1 MTVVRSPESLKPG
14 DVVGS
19 WRIEGY
25 AGRGSYGMVFRAR
38 RIDAPRS
45 PPVALKMATFA
56 HDLRFLR
63 EGEVLSR
70 FRHPSI
76 PRLLYRDWWIAGP
89 HAAHPYLILEWIR
102 GQSLY
107 DWARVHN
114 PTARQVLQV
123 LGQLAG
129 ALDVLH
135 QGACLHRDL
144 KGDNILV
151 EPKGRAVLMD
161 YGSSTWAGA
170 PPLTET
176 LMPPNTAEYRSPE
189 ALRFQWRHWQ
199 SNEARYEAR
208 PADDL
213 YALGVSAYRM
223 VTRVYPPPGT
233 EPEELKQRMGTPP
246 PTRLPPRTLN
256 GRVVPELA
264 VLIERML
271 AKEPEARGLAREAS
285 SAAEAAAAN
294 SRPALDVPLW
304 DAEHSQDEF
313 ARARVRLVPVSESER
328 PIVES
333 APRSVRTEPP
343 TSSTTLRLRFM
354 FAVMA
359 LTLVCILW
367 IGPTSRE
374 QTLEMVQG
382 AGLKAEEAPDSG
394 NTGLGDGGVTT
405 RVEAEEETTLAK
417 VIAKPMPTEPFPD
430 QRRAPCGRGEVELRG
445 GCWAPGIT
453 LTPPCGDAAYEWNGV
468 CYWPL
473 LKETQRVPTSKK
485 PQ

>member
-45 PPVALKMATFA
+45 PPVALKMAAFA
-56 HDLRFLR
+56 YDLRFLR

-76 PRLLYRDWWIAGP
+76 PQLLYRDWWIAGP
-89 HAAHPYLILEWIR
+89 QAAHPYLILEWIR

-107 DWARVHN
+107 QWARVHR

-135 QGACLHRDL
+135 QGGCLHRDV
-144 KGDNILV
+144 KGDNILI
-151 EPKGRAVLMD
+151 EPTGRAVLMD

-176 LMPPNTAEYRSPE
+176 LMPPNTPEYRSPE
-189 ALRFQWRHWQ
+189 ALRFQWANWQ
-199 SNEARYEAR
+199 SKEARYEAR

-213 YALGVSAYRM
+213 YALGVSAYQL
-223 VTRVYPPPGT
+223 VTHVYPPPGT

-246 PTRLPPRTLN
+246 PTRLPPQTLN
-256 GRVVPELA
+256 ERVVPELA

-271 AKEPEARGLAREAS
+271 EKEPEARGLASDAS
-285 SAAEAAAAN
+285 HAAEAAAAN

-304 DAEHSQDEF
+304 DTKHSQDDF
-313 ARARVRLVPVSESER
+313 ACARVRLAPISESEG
-328 PIVES
+328 PSAES
-333 APRSVRTEPP
+333 APRSAPAEPP
-343 TSSTTLRLRFM
+343 TSSSTLRPRLM
-354 FAVMA
+354 FVVMVLA
-359 LTLVCILW
+359 LVGIW
-367 IGPTSRE
+367 WMGPTSRKQMPE
-374 QTLEMVQG
+374 RVQG
-382 AGLKAEEAPDSG
+382 ASLEAKEAPDSG
-394 NTGLGDGGVTT
+394 ATGLGDGGVTA
-405 RVEAEEETTLAK
+405 RVESQEEPSLAK
-417 VIAKPMPTEPFPD
+417 TVAKQMPKNPFPD